1 MSGFT
6 TARATA
12 ILQLYFQAVPD
23 GKWADDDAGGPVT
36 AIHCAL
42 HTADPDA
49 GDMTTSESAYTGYA
63 RVTTDRGTTG
73 VSWDVA
79 SGQADN
85 DGAVT
90 FPASTSGPESE
101 THVSLG
107 DTATDEILVSGS
119 LTATLVVN
127 NGITPSFADASLVIT
142 LTTLLLMMRVV

>member
-1 MSGFT
+1 MAGFT
-6 TARATA
+6 TTVATDV
-12 ILQLYFQAVPD
+12 LKLLFQAVTFNNY
-23 GKWADDDAGGPVT
+23 AEDDTTSPVT
-36 AIHCAL
+36 ALHVAL
-42 HTADPDA
+42 HTADPSA
-49 GDMTTSESAYTGYA
+49 GSMLTSEAAYTGYA

-101 THVSLG
+101 TDVSIG
-107 DTATDEILVSGS
+107 NTSDDVILVNGS

-127 NGITPSFADASLVIT
+127 NGITPSFADAALVVT
-142 LTTLLLMMRVV
+142 LT